1 MGVTRVLH
9 DAKASPQTKAAM
21 FQVEEEG
28 GEGGGEGGEEGGNGE
43 PGIPP
48 DDTGFMP
55 PEEEPPQP
63 PIPG

>member
-9 DAKASPQTKAAM
+9 DVKASPETKAKM
-21 FQVEEEG
+21 FQIDGEEEGEG
-28 GEGGGEGGEEGGNGE
+28 GEGEGNGE
-43 PGIPP
+43 PENPP

-63 PIPG
+63 PLPQ